1 MPAKEDEGFYNSARG
16 PWIFRMKACWTF
28 SGCPGLPVQQGS
40 EEQNLMAGLPTEEI
54 PVELPGM
61 DRGGWS

>member
-1 MPAKEDEGFYNSARG
+1 MNIQNEGLLYFL
-16 PWIFRMKACWTF
+16 W
-28 SGCPGLPVQQGS
+28 LQGS
-40 EEQNLMAGLPTEEI
+40 EEQNLIAGFPTEEI